1 MNSYNNSVEF
11 VTVERGSNLESVKT
25 LFEEYANSLGVDL
38 SFQGFQD
45 ELKNLPGDYVKP
57 GGSII
62 LAKVEGLPAGCVAM
76 KKIDS
81 NICEMKRLYLREQ
94 YKGFG
99 LGKDL
104 ALKIIERARELG
116 YSYMRLDTLPTMD
129 KAQKLYKALGF
140 YDIDA
145 YVFNPIEGTRFL
157 ELKL

>member
-1 MNSYNNSVEF
+1 MNSYHNSVEF